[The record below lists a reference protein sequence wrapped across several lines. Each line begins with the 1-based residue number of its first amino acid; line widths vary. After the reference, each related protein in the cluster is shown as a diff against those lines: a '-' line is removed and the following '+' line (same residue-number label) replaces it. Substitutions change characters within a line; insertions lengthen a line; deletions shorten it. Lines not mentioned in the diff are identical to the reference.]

1 MYCVHKWNKAQFL
14 RHQTI
19 PLPFTE
25 TEDLDNYLHHADY
38 PGKYLSFIHWND
50 STGIRTS
57 NSKATNP
64 SKTNCKEIQK
74 NNRNW
79 TREDCVVTTFRRWK
93 QWLIKNTVPAYKDA
107 INQLPSCK
115 QICET
120 FFHAVSFK
128 QETEEGSENAKVED
142 RSYTDSRHKQAC
154 RHKEGSGLPSVPQ
167 RLFPLHRSMP

>member
-1 MYCVHKWNKAQFL
+1 MYCVHKCNVALFS

-19 PLPFTE
+19 LFPFTE

-38 PGKYLSFIHWND
+38 PGKYLSFTHWHD

-64 SKTNCKEIQK
+64 SKTNCEEIKK
-74 NNRNW
+74 NRKW
-79 TREDCVVTTFRRWK
+79 TREEWAATIFGRWK

-107 INQLPSCK
+107 IDQLPSCK

-120 FFHAVSFK
+120 SFHAVSFK

-167 RLFPLHRSMP
+167 RLFPLHRSIP